1 MGAWDFEL
9 GTWGL
14 RLVAWVREARTRAAV
29 LLVLAVALS
38 SLTLGAP
45 FDSYVGA
52 SAVVL
57 AQDRQTRRF
66 YPDDPIW
73 REPMTQDVKNAV
85 RYEPDLAYQT
95 LENLF
100 WKPGDKVVG
109 QRAKNVNT
117 VDEVPDGPYYV
128 NRAGRTPLTPAIVA
142 RGANTSDGPAPGKW
156 TVVSAK
162 SDGITPG
169 FTVRDAANDL
179 WFVKFDPPGWRGMAT
194 GSEIVAAKLFWAA
207 GYHTAEYHITQLV
220 PSNLAIGKD
229 TKVTPLG
236 EMARPMNQSDILWL
250 LSRADRDPD
259 GTYRVILSKA
269 APGRPVGRIKFNG
282 TRADDPND
290 VIPHE
295 HRRELRGYFVFAAW
309 LNHVDAKGINSLS
322 SLVTENGRSFIRH
335 YLLDFGSALGSAAVG
350 PREGWE
356 GYEAL
361 VEEPGEIGKR
371 VLSLGFN
378 IPVWR
383 TQDYFES
390 RAIGRLP
397 RDHAKWDPEKW
408 WPHITNAAFR
418 HMREDDTF
426 WAAMKLAAISDDM
439 IRAAVAEGA
448 FGDQASEQFLA
459 KAIADRRLRI
469 LQTFLPKVNPI
480 VDPALDRD
488 GRLTFRNAAEDLAV
502 ADRAPGYRALW
513 YTFDNQGDKA
523 TLVATTEE
531 TRSPMVMPPMPES
544 EYIKVDL
551 STVGGPQP
559 WTKPVSVYFRRSSG
573 GWTLVGLER
582 LP

>member
-1 MGAWDFEL
+1 MA
-9 GTWGL
+9 T
-14 RLVAWVREARTRAAV
+14 RLVILALVAAGSTM
-29 LLVLAVALS
+29 AL
-38 SLTLGAP
+38 TA
-45 FDSYVGA
+45 
-52 SAVVL
+52 
-57 AQDRQTRRF
+57 QTRRF

-73 REPMTQDVKNAV
+73 REPMTEDVASAT

-100 WKPGDKVVG
+100 WRPGDPVTG
-109 QRAKNVNT
+109 QRAKNINT
-117 VDEVPDGPYYV
+117 VDEVPDGPYFV
-128 NRAGRTPLTPAIVA
+128 NRAGRTPLTPAAVA
-142 RGANTSDGPAPGKW
+142 RAANTSDGPAPGKW
-156 TVVSAK
+156 TVASAK

-169 FTVRDAANDL
+169 FTIRDAKGQL
-179 WFVKFDPPGWRGMAT
+179 WFVKFDPRGWRGMAT
-194 GSEIVAAKLFWAA
+194 GSEVVAAKLFWAA
-207 GYHTAEYHITQLV
+207 GYHTAEYHIGKLMVTNLV
-220 PSNLAIGKD
+220 IGKD
-229 TKVTPLG
+229 TRITPAG
-236 EMARPMNQSDILWL
+236 EMPRPMQQSDIAWL
-250 LSRADRDPD
+250 LARADRDPD
-259 GTYRVILSKA
+259 GSYRVILSKA
-269 APGRPVGRIKFNG
+269 TPGQPVGRIRFHG

-290 VIPHE
+290 IVPHE

-322 SLVTENGRSFIRH
+322 TLITENGRRFIRH

-371 VLSLGFN
+371 VLSFGFK

-397 RDHAKWDPEKW
+397 RDHSRWDPETW

-418 HMREDDTF
+418 HMRPDDTF
-426 WAAMKLAAISDDM
+426 WAASKLLAISEDM
-439 IRAAVAEGA
+439 IRAAVAEGQ
-448 FGDQASEQFLA
+448 FGDPESEQFLA
-459 KAIADRRLRI
+459 QAIIDRRLRI

-480 VDPALDRD
+480 VDPAIDAQ
-488 GRLTFRNAAEDLAV
+488 GRLTFRNLAAEAAV

-513 YTFDNQGDKA
+513 YTFDNLADRA

-531 TRSPMVMPPMPES
+531 TQSPMAMPAVPGS
-544 EYIKVDL
+544 EYLKVDI
-551 STVGGPQP
+551 SAVGGPKAWNVP
-559 WTKPVSVYFRRSSG
+559 ISAYFRRTLA
-573 GWTLVGLER
+573 GWVLVGLER

>member
-1 MGAWDFEL
+1 MA
-9 GTWGL
+9 T
-14 RLVAWVREARTRAAV
+14 RLVILALVAV
-29 LLVLAVALS
+29 GSTMAL
-38 SLTLGAP
+38 TA
-45 FDSYVGA
+45 
-52 SAVVL
+52 
-57 AQDRQTRRF
+57 QTRRF

-73 REPMTQDVKNAV
+73 REPMTEDVASAT

-100 WKPGDKVVG
+100 WRPGDPVTG
-109 QRAKNVNT
+109 QRAKNINT
-117 VDEVPDGPYYV
+117 VDEVPDGPYFV
-128 NRAGRTPLTPAIVA
+128 NRAGRTPLTPAAVA
-142 RGANTSDGPAPGKW
+142 RAANTSDGPAPGKW
-156 TVVSAK
+156 TVASAK

-169 FTVRDAANDL
+169 FTIRDAKGQL
-179 WFVKFDPPGWRGMAT
+179 WFVKFDPRGWRGMAT
-194 GSEIVAAKLFWAA
+194 GSEVVAAKLFWAA
-207 GYHTAEYHITQLV
+207 GYHTAEYHIGKLMVTNLV
-220 PSNLAIGKD
+220 IGKD
-229 TKVTPLG
+229 TRITPAG
-236 EMARPMNQSDILWL
+236 EMPRPMQQSDIAWL
-250 LSRADRDPD
+250 LARADRDPD
-259 GTYRVILSKA
+259 GSYRVILSKA
-269 APGRPVGRIKFNG
+269 TPGQPVGRIRFHG

-290 VIPHE
+290 IVPHE

-322 SLVTENGRSFIRH
+322 TLITENGRRFIRH

-371 VLSLGFN
+371 VLSFGFK

-397 RDHAKWDPEKW
+397 RDHSRWDPETW

-418 HMREDDTF
+418 HMRPDDTF
-426 WAAMKLAAISDDM
+426 WAASKLLAISEDM
-439 IRAAVAEGA
+439 IRAAVAEGQ
-448 FGDQASEQFLA
+448 FGDPESEQFLA
-459 KAIADRRLRI
+459 QAIIDRRLRI

-480 VDPALDRD
+480 VDPAIDAQ
-488 GRLTFRNAAEDLAV
+488 GRLTFRNLAAEAAV

-513 YTFDNQGDKA
+513 YTFDNLADRA

-531 TRSPMVMPPMPES
+531 TQSPMAMPAVPGS
-544 EYIKVDL
+544 EYLKVDI
-551 STVGGPQP
+551 SAVGGPKAWNVP
-559 WTKPVSVYFRRSSG
+559 ISAYFRRTLA
-573 GWTLVGLER
+573 GWVLVGLER